1 MTTDHIEA
9 RGRAMYCTRCEA
21 AHTIGMP
28 AKIDD
33 IIAQMDAFRD
43 EHKNCK
49 PQAIEAQ
56 MSEYI
61 KGFDAGCEHLMRE
74 IELFMKSKPLPPSNI
89 AELVAHLRKGLK

>member
-1 MTTDHIEA
+1 
-9 RGRAMYCTRCEA
+9 
-21 AHTIGMP
+21 MP
-28 AKIDD
+28 AKIDE
-33 IIAQMDAFRD
+33 IIYQMDSFRD
-43 EHKNCK
+43 AHKDCK
-49 PQAIEAQ
+49 PRAIEAQ

>member
-1 MTTDHIEA
+1 
-9 RGRAMYCTRCEA
+9 
-21 AHTIGMP
+21 MP

-49 PQAIEAQ
+49 PHAAETQ
-56 MSEYI
+56 MSDYI